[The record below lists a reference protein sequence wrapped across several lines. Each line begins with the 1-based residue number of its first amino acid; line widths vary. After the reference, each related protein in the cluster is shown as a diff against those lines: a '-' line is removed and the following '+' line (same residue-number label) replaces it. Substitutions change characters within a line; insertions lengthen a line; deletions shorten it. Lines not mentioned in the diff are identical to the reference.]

1 MSKKTK
7 TKAKPES
14 AECSEKVL
22 AIRAKALIATLQLAE
37 SEAALGERPAK
48 PVTARELAEPIGA
61 HGKDAE
67 VLRRRV
73 REAAAYA
80 REVLGEMVCANGDG
94 YWLARE
100 AAEYTMYEEHRRA
113 NTRFAFVAAKKRRR
127 AVSEKNTGQ
136 KLFGAKR

>member
-7 TKAKPES
+7 TKAKPEG

-22 AIRAKALIATLQLAE
+22 AIRARALIATLQLAE
-37 SEAALGERPAK
+37 SEVALNERESA
-48 PVTARELAEPIGA
+48 PVTARELAKPIGA
-61 HGKDAE
+61 RGNREAR
-67 VLRRRV
+67 RRRV

-94 YWLARE
+94 YWLARDV
-100 AAEYTMYEEHRRA
+100 AEYTMYEEHRRA